1 MDTAKVRLRSPEHY
15 DACGN
20 LLVPGPARLVRG
32 AYLLPQQRQYLDT
45 MCCDC
50 QGTWE
55 LDDEVRSTSR
65 PETRAFTTARR
76 ARTRSAHRQGEIP
89 GAAARGQRATA
100 RTPASKR
107 PEPGSTAC
115 DA

>member
-32 AYLLPQQRQYLDT
+32 AYLLPQQRQHLDT

-65 PETRAFTTARR
+65 PETRAFTTARPAGPDRRTGR
-76 ARTRSAHRQGEIP
+76 ARS
-89 GAAARGQRATA
+89 
-100 RTPASKR
+100 PAPR
-107 PEPGSTAC
+107 PVTAC
-115 DA
+115 DSTHACV